1 MTRRSFILP
10 RTFAGQSEIQL
21 VLKYTQNQHQSNST
35 YLANE
40 TPPSSPASTSDDDD
54 DKDDDPESD
63 YGDELT
69 MASSELGADMPG
81 ELLSEQLKAICE
93 ATEGA
98 TDPALIALHR
108 KCQVD
113 NVLSALVGAR
123 VCVYSASSIASRSWR
138 FVIREFRRMAPS
150 LKTSNSAFSGL
161 ATESSPAWR
170 ALLLFVVISERRR
183 SSSISACTPCTHVAQ
198 QTSREFIRIL
208 DIVSAH
214 DCSTVFVDRVCSD
227 HASLK
232 TLLKDLMQYYLRR
245 LEVRLCP
252 WCCYDSGTCLTI
264 VILLGEDRV
273 SPEETSSGRSR
284 ASRHCPR
291 YVLVPGSPACLSVP

>member
-123 VCVYSASSIASRSWR
+123 RIPENGTIIEDLKLCFLWTCDRIIAS
-138 FVIREFRRMAPS
+138 VAC
-150 LKTSNSAFSGL
+150 
-161 ATESSPAWR
+161 SPAVCRDIR
-170 ALLLFVVISERRR
+170 AQTFLEHICMYALHARC
-183 SSSISACTPCTHVAQ
+183 SA
-198 QTSREFIRIL
+198 
-208 DIVSAH
+208 DI
-214 DCSTVFVDRVCSD
+214 
-227 HASLK
+227 
-232 TLLKDLMQYYLRR
+232 
-245 LEVRLCP
+245 
-252 WCCYDSGTCLTI
+252 
-264 VILLGEDRV
+264 
-273 SPEETSSGRSR
+273 
-284 ASRHCPR
+284 
-291 YVLVPGSPACLSVP
+291 